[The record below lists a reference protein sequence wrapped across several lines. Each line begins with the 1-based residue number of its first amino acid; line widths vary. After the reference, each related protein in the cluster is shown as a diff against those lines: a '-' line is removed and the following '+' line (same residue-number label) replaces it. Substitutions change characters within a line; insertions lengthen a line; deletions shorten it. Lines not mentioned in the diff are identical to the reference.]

1 MHHARVLRPAE
12 GLYAFYDGRI
22 EGYRFAEG
30 PNWVDEGALGVGI
43 ASYAV
48 VSGGRALVYDTHTSI
63 EHARFVREALEE
75 EGVETFT
82 VVLSHWHLDHVAGTE
97 VFRDCEVIASERT
110 AELLERNAGAIARG
124 EVEGPPPIEP
134 LILPTRTYSDR
145 LALEVGETRLELIH
159 VNIHSDDA
167 TVLWLPE
174 QRVLLCGDT
183 MEDTITYV
191 DEPGAFDEHLRDL
204 GELRRLEPER
214 ILPNHGDPEVIAG
227 GGYSAGLISAT
238 EQYIGVLRRLP
249 EEPDLRELSLREVVA
264 GPLEEGWIN
273 YFEPYEEVHRE
284 NVATVLASAE
294 SRQLRRMR
302 GGFQAWNDG
311 DYEKSLAFA
320 RPDVV
325 WRVEP
330 FFPDMEPVYE
340 GHAGLRRFYRTFNEA
355 WEDNSLEIVRVVDER
370 PGQIYVEIRF
380 WARARDG
387 LEFEAP
393 FHQIYRYDDEDQLRE
408 FHGFVDEAKA
418 RSEAGLDDG

>member
-1 MHHARVLRPAE
+1 MHHARVLRPTE
-12 GLYAFYDGRI
+12 GVYAFYDGRI
-22 EGYRFAEG
+22 ESYRFAEG
-30 PNWVDEGALGVGI
+30 QNWVDEGALGLGI

-48 VSGGRALVYDTHTSI
+48 VSGDRALVYDTHTSI
-63 EHARFVREALEE
+63 EHARFVRATLEA
-75 EGVETFT
+75 EGVQSLT

-97 VFRDCEVIASERT
+97 VFGDCEVISSERT
-110 AELLERNAGAIARG
+110 AELLAGNAEAIERG
-124 EVEGPPPIEP
+124 ELEGPPPIDP

-145 LALEVGETRLELIH
+145 LELKVGETIAELIH

-167 TVLWLPE
+167 TVLWLPAL
-174 QRVLLCGDT
+174 RTLLCGDT

-191 DEPGAFDEHLRDL
+191 DEPKGFDAHLL
-204 GELRRLEPER
+204 GLAALRRLEPQR
-214 ILPNHGDPEVIAG
+214 ILPNHGDPEEIAG
-227 GGYSAGLISAT
+227 GGYSANLISAT
-238 EQYIGVLRRLP
+238 EQYIRVLRRMP
-249 EEPDLRELSLREVVA
+249 DEPSLRDQSLREVVA
-264 GPLEEGWIN
+264 EPLRAGWIN

-302 GGFQAWNDG
+302 AGFQAWNEG
-311 DYEKSLAFA
+311 GYEKSLGFA

-340 GHAGLRRFYRTFNEA
+340 GHEGLRRFYETFNEA
-355 WEDNSLEIVRVVDER
+355 WEENSLEIVRVIDER
-370 PGQIYVEIRF
+370 PGQIYVEVRF

-387 LEFEAP
+387 LEFETP

-408 FHGFVDEAKA
+408 FHGFVDEAEA